1 MIDKIFVDRFYFFAL
16 YYSTNLEEVS
26 RSVLIDL
33 FSSKFHESFP
43 EIPNQILKIGE
54 AKMNRKT
61 YWFPKGRAGQ
71 RAMFANIKDKIA
83 GYAAVLELKPAETA
97 RIILICETFLT
108 VNDFV
113 EQVRA
118 TAQGL
123 TDWQNLIYD
132 GDGDLKPGDPAPA
145 APAFQSVTL
154 PSGAFV
160 GIFDEFK
167 ALVED
172 IKAADGYTEAIGED
186 LMIVAEERGEL
197 NLGDLTAALK
207 NIQPMAGYRISLDG
221 SLQGMKMIRVEYWAK
236 GAGTPQTDKFDKLP
250 AVMTVSPKTAGEPET
265 GHLRAYLLKDNQEI
279 GQPSPD
285 YPVTLS

>member
-1 MIDKIFVDRFYFFAL
+1 
-16 YYSTNLEEVS
+16 
-26 RSVLIDL
+26 
-33 FSSKFHESFP
+33 
-43 EIPNQILKIGE
+43 
-54 AKMNRKT
+54 MNKK
-61 YWFPKGRAGQ
+61 YWFPQTRPKQ

-83 GYAAVLELKPAETA
+83 GYETVLELKPAETA

-118 TAQGL
+118 TAEGL

-132 GDGDLKPGDPAPA
+132 GGGDLKAGDPAPA
-145 APAFQSVTL
+145 APSFQSVTL

-160 GIFDEFK
+160 GIFEEFK
-167 ALVED
+167 ELVED

-186 LMIVAEERGEL
+186 LMIVGEETGER
-197 NLGDLTAALK
+197 DLSELVAALK

-221 SLQGMKMIRVEYWAK
+221 SLQGMKMMRVEYRAK
-236 GAGTPQTDKFDKLP
+236 GASAPQTGTFDKLP
-250 AVMTVSPKTAGEPET
+250 AVMTVTPKTAGEAET
-265 GHLRAYLLKDNQEI
+265 GHLRAVLLKDNEQV
-279 GQPSPD
+279 GQASPD